1 MGFKNISEHWEKIQE
16 LFSFELAQRAFDLIA
31 QDNTVTCSFAS
42 NVSVKMLHVLS
53 MANVAVVS
61 VRMDDAKGVLF
72 RETLEHFAID
82 TRIAKAIAV
91 V

>member
-1 MGFKNISEHWEKIQE
+1 
-16 LFSFELAQRAFDLIA
+16 
-31 QDNTVTCSFAS
+31 
-42 NVSVKMLHVLS
+42 MLHVLQ

-61 VRMDDAKGVLF
+61 VRMDGAKGVLF